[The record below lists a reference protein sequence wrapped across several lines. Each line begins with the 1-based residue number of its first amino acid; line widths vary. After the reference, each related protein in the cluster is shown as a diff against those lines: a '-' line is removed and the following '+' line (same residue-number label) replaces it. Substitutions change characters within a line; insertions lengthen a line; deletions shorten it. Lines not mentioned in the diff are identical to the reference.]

1 MEGIKH
7 LQPLL
12 DLWIRGKDEGI
23 IKSYSDYMLYA
34 YSINPLSFLM
44 IAQKQYDFTLG
55 EKEIE
60 EAFQAAW
67 NSIKM

>member
-1 MEGIKH
+1 
-7 LQPLL
+7 
-12 DLWIRGKDEGI
+12 
-23 IKSYSDYMLYA
+23 
-34 YSINPLSFLM
+34 M